1 MKLNVR
7 FNESDSTMNVGLDN
21 SRDESF
27 GVKFGDIRY
36 VGGGGTGDYNELTN
50 RPSINSVVLEGDLSL
65 SDLGYGAVYYGST
78 SDWNSQ
84 INLIAER
91 GAIYIYSDYT
101 YIEDQSGDQIPIA
114 GLKIGDGTSYL
125 IDMPYESEANSTMLI
140 EHIANNDIHVTAA
153 ERTKWNNKVTAFMDA
168 SQPDTLVLSNL

>member
-36 VGGGGTGDYNELTN
+36 VGGGGTSDYNELTN

-125 IDMPYESEANSTMLI
+125 IDMPFVVDQPVSGLDKEF
-140 EHIANNDIHVTAA
+140 
-153 ERTKWNNKVTAFMDA
+153 WNNKVSAYI
-168 SQPDTLVLSNL
+168 SLLNEEELVLSTNSYMKNGELIYHG